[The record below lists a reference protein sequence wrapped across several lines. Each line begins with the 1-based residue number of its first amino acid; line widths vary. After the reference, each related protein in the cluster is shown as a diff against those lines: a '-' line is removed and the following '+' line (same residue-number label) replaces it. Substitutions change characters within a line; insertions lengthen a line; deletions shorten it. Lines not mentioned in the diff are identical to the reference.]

1 MGRKSNGDLVLQR
14 APETGQQDE
23 SPALPSASLLTD
35 AVLTFIAVP
44 HRVEVDVVL
53 VAAEEE
59 EAEPGVEGVDRHD
72 EEDADDVALLLG
84 DGVIPQVCVDLQS
97 AQHAELGLTQVRT
110 GTPKAQ
116 GCCANSPFWGESST
130 SLPPQT
136 HLSEHTQQA
145 PSHSLGS
152 PLA

>member
-1 MGRKSNGDLVLQR
+1 M
-14 APETGQQDE
+14 
-23 SPALPSASLLTD
+23 
-35 AVLTFIAVP
+35 LTFIAVP

-97 AQHAELGLTQVRT
+97 AQRAELWLAQVRM
-110 GTPKAQ
+110 GAPEAQ
-116 GCCANSPFWGESST
+116 GCCANPSLWGESSA
-130 SLPPQT
+130 SF
-136 HLSEHTQQA
+136 HHR
-145 PSHSLGS
+145 PSQ
-152 PLA
+152 